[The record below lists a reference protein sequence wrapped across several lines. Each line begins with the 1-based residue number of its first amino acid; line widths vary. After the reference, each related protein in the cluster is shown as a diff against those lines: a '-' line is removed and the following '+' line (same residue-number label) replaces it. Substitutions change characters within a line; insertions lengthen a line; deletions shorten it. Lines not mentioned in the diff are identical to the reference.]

1 MNEFKNLEESYQKY
15 DLKFLTISLIISTF
29 LIAIIFNLKIDFYLR
44 GFIIPCLI
52 VLTTYLINLYHN
64 KLINNHNSLYL
75 LIPIGLILINSLIF
89 NVNSSNKVLN
99 IFIILCLITY
109 FIFSLINK
117 KFQLTSELFPLIF
130 SIFLDKLFTNLNNIN
145 KLFKEKT
152 HSKQI
157 LHIILGLIIGIP
169 ICIVILLLL
178 SSADYYF
185 GYFIENI
192 INNILNILNIEFIW
206 KNLFVISIS
215 FILTFSIFINYMLKR
230 KDEENKTK
238 LINVSSSTLGTI
250 LILINLVF
258 MLFLITE
265 ISKVTTNFLNIPIE
279 YTYAEY
285 AREGF
290 FQLLFITSINFII
303 TIFTIYKTKLKDNK
317 LINILLLVLIG
328 FSILLIFNSYYRMFL
343 YISAYTFTI
352 LRLQVILFLTLEL
365 VLFILLI
372 KKITN
377 EIKYDNFKLFTLISL
392 IFYIINLYLCND
404 IVINFI
410 NKIIA

>member
-1 MNEFKNLEESYQKY
+1 MNEFKNLEESYQKC